1 MGEQQTSTLSA
12 KQLADRDGP
21 EGFIGGSEIATLA
34 GHGYGSII
42 DLWRRKTRRTG
53 PLEENRRMTWGNVLE
68 APIAALYAREQKV
81 SIFRPGTM
89 RHPEHPFIG
98 ATPDRI
104 VIPNHKARARKDWL
118 RTLQVKT
125 RGLRRA
131 DDYAEGGYPMSD
143 YDQVQ
148 WELIVTGLQRG
159 DLVALVGGQEDHLR
173 IIEADTAYQA
183 GLISIAEDFW
193 KNYILTDREPAP
205 DGSDDY
211 SQHLRSRF
219 PGPKKDVLLEPTDV
233 TIGLRDQYVEASEQ
247 MDVAEQQK
255 ELVKQQ
261 LMAIIGDAQGIEDV
275 ATWKPTKGKTSI
287 DWDAAFKR
295 AAEEAGLTEEDQLKI
310 LKQNT
315 STAPP
320 GRTFRIAK
328 QKNQ

>member
-12 KQLADRDGP
+12 KQLAERDGP
-21 EGFIGGSEIATLA
+21 EGFVGGSEIATLA
-34 GHGYGSII
+34 GHGYGTII

-53 PLEENRRMTWGNVLE
+53 ALEENRRMTWGNVLE
-68 APIAALYAREQKV
+68 APIAALYAREQGV
-81 SIFRPGTM
+81 SIFRCGTM
-89 RHPEHPFIG
+89 RHPEHSFIG

-131 DDYAEGGYPMSD
+131 EDYADGGYPMSD
-143 YDQVQ
+143 FDQVQ

-173 IIEADTAYQA
+173 IIEADPAYQA

-205 DGSDDY
+205 DGSEDY
-211 SQHLRSRF
+211 AKHLRSRF
-219 PGPKKDVLLEPTDV
+219 PEPKKDVLLESSEV
-233 TIGLRDQYVEASEQ
+233 TLALRDRYVLASGQLALVEQ
-247 MDVAEQQK
+247 EK
-255 ELVKQQ
+255 ETVKQQ

-295 AAEEAGLTEEDQLKI
+295 AAEEAGLTEEDQVKI